1 MKEENINALE
11 SLSKT
16 AYRSGIL
23 PVFLGILIL
32 FIGAVNNETTT
43 ILTGLFV
50 FIVGYSFVKIS
61 SKISNV
67 LKSEKN

>member
-1 MKEENINALE
+1 MKEENVKALE

-32 FIGAVNNETTT
+32 FIGVVNKETSTT
-43 ILTGLFV
+43 LTGLFV
-50 FIVGYSFVKIS
+50 FIVGYAFIKIS